1 MGKFFTKV
9 KDWFIAH
16 KPTKRRLIQLYAALL
31 YNANIKGFV
40 TGKIYTGDT
49 KKLCVPG
56 LNCYSCPGAV
66 GACPLG
72 ALQDSLAGSKTTAP
86 AYIFG
91 ILILFGLLLGRVI
104 CGFLCP
110 FGLIQELLYKI
121 KTPKLRKS
129 RFTRIASY
137 FKYILLI
144 IVIAIPLIYS
154 GIPVF
159 CKYICPAGTLEGA
172 VSLLANIENS
182 GFYGMLGYLFSWK
195 FCVLLVV
202 VVASVFIYRF
212 LCRFICPLGAI
223 YSLFC
228 KISLLGVKLDKDKCI
243 NCGLCIQ
250 GCKMDIKHV
259 GDHECIQCGECISV
273 CPVQAISWKGS
284 KLFIR
289 STAPE
294 DQPVAEVGK
303 VDLLALS
310 KTNAGEALAPVQ
322 AQGDQA
328 QSATPEKCLSLDQ
341 TPSAQAVEAAEEGQ
355 PSPAEEAVSTEAQ
368 GKEVQGEDAQTEEA
382 QGASGKKAKKS
393 CKVWSS
399 IKAAFKKPRFVVEF
413 VAWVVALAVLITALV
428 CYNLPDKKKVLKETT
443 VSTYEGGVLTPEGYT
458 TASAEK
464 RVRVL
469 YFWRT
474 DMEESIQALQTLD
487 EYVAETK
494 IICDVVAVHSIY
506 KDDRDVGKY
515 ITDNGLEGYSN
526 IIFAQDDKN
535 TNLYSFFG
543 GDISVPKPI
552 TAVVA
557 ADGAVIYEKVGE
569 ITKEELEQYVITA
582 QSSVVYE
589 VGEAA
594 PWFSLNTY
602 TSAGGQAGTFN
613 LDDCIGKVTVLNFW
627 YTDCDPCKAELPEFN
642 VVYKELS
649 SEINMYAVHNSSQ
662 PKGGVQN
669 WLDTKKDK
677 NGLPWCDYDLRF
689 AHDTEQVNLY
699 NMLGGRGS
707 YPMTVLLSAEGK
719 ITQVVHGKCSEE
731 ALRQAIANAQKA

>member
-9 KDWFIAH
+9 KDWFISH
-16 KPTKRRLIQLYAALL
+16 KPTKRRLVQLYAALL

-40 TGKIYTGDT
+40 SGKIYTGDT
-49 KKLCVPG
+49 KKVCVPG
-56 LNCYSCPGAV
+56 LNCYSCPGAI

-72 ALQDSLAGSKTTAP
+72 ALQDSLAGSKTTVP

-91 ILILFGLLLGRVI
+91 ILILFGLFLGRVI

-172 VSLLANIENS
+172 VSLLANVENS

-202 VVASVFIYRF
+202 IVASVFIYRF

-223 YSLFC
+223 YSLFSR
-228 KISLLGVKLDKDKCI
+228 ISLLGVKLDKDKCI

-284 KLFIR
+284 QLFIK

-310 KTNAGEALAPVQ
+310 KSNADEAL
-322 AQGDQA
+322 
-328 QSATPEKCLSLDQ
+328 SSPEKSEVEAQTTEESQGISPDQ
-341 TPSAQAVEAAEEGQ
+341 TANAEEQ
-355 PSPAEEAVSTEAQ
+355 
-368 GKEVQGEDAQTEEA
+368 VQTQALPTEEA
-382 QGASGKKAKKS
+382 TENKEDKKP

-428 CYNLPDKKKVLKETT
+428 VYNLPDKKKDVLPSATL
-443 VSTYEGGVLTPEGYT
+443 STYEGGVLTQNNYA

-464 RVRVL
+464 KVRVL

-474 DMEESIQALQTLD
+474 DMQESVTALKTID
-487 EYVAETK
+487 EYAAENKINCDFVA
-494 IICDVVAVHSIY
+494 IHSIY
-506 KDDRDVGKY
+506 KNDRDVGKY
-515 ITDNGLEGYSN
+515 IIDNNLNSYSN
-526 IIFAQDDKN
+526 LIFAQDDKN

-557 ADGAVIYEKVGE
+557 ADGSIIFEKQGE
-569 ITKEELEQYVITA
+569 ITKQELADSVVSA
-582 QSSVVYE
+582 QKSVVYG
-589 VGEAA
+589 VGDLCPYFTLE
-594 PWFSLNTY
+594 TY
-602 TSAGGQAGTFN
+602 TSAGGGAGTFS
-613 LDDCIGKVTVLNFW
+613 LDDCLGKVTILNFW
-627 YTDCDPCKAELPEFN
+627 FTTCDPCKEELPEFN
-642 VVYKELS
+642 EVYKELR
-649 SEINMYAVHNSSQ
+649 SEINMYAIHNTSN

-669 WLDTKKDK
+669 WLDTEKDK
-677 NGLPWCDYDLRF
+677 NGLSWCDYDLRY
-689 AHDTEQVNLY
+689 AKDTKEVDLCT
-699 NMLGGRGS
+699 MLGGRGS
-707 YPMTVLLSAEGK
+707 FPMTVVLNAEGK
-719 ITQVVHGKCSEE
+719 ITKVIHGSCSEE
-731 ALRQAIANAQKA
+731 ALRQAIEDAKA